1 MIKKLVVITIS
12 EYHVQTKNKSKN
24 LKRALIFLNCIYIAD
39 PLHVRTYYYKIE
51 RLTLII
57 IILTPDL
64 SILISF
70 TKADQEEEDPS
81 TVSPS
86 SPPLLQL

>member
-1 MIKKLVVITIS
+1 MLELTI
-12 EYHVQTKNKSKN
+12 
-24 LKRALIFLNCIYIAD
+24 
-39 PLHVRTYYYKIE
+39 YKIE

-70 TKADQEEEDPS
+70 TKAYQEEEDPS